1 MSEMAKKSE
10 EAFKRKI
17 VSNTLMYQ
25 KDDMGSLKE
34 KVTEN
39 FRNLCLNNEFTEI
52 LKIEQEQKIEEIKNN
67 LDALEFLKLELKKFE
82 LIELIPE
89 NYVLITTN
97 KS

>member
-10 EAFKRKI
+10 ETFKRKI

-52 LKIEQEQKIEEIKNN
+52 LKIEQEQKIEEIKNH
-67 LDALEFLKLELKKFE
+67 LDALEFLKLELKKLE
-82 LIELIPE
+82 LIELIP
-89 NYVLITTN
+89 
-97 KS
+97 